1 MPRSLLLDSVA
12 AIAILNDKLTLPAD
26 TRLNLPIIAL
36 GELLAGAAQSTHV
49 DQNRDRVN
57 RFAASCTLLLCDED
71 TAHHYAL
78 IVTELRK
85 KGRPIPQNDMW
96 IAAIALQYDLDLLT
110 RDAHFKE
117 VSNLRIQGW

>member
-1 MPRSLLLDSVA
+1 M
-12 AIAILNDKLTLPAD
+12 
-26 TRLNLPIIAL
+26 
-36 GELLAGAAQSTHV
+36 
-49 DQNRDRVN
+49 
-57 RFAASCTLLLCDED
+57 SCTLLLCDED